1 MKNHEYED
9 SGSSLEQK
17 RNVWWIA
24 LAYCLPAMPLSAM
37 GILFFVHLPKFH
49 AESLSISL
57 SIISLTLLISRFWDA
72 ITDPLIGYTSDRI
85 LSPYRRRPLWL
96 LIGSCTGGGVFFWLC
111 SESLMSLFGTSRL
124 EYLLLL
130 LFFFSTYTA
139 AVIPYE
145 SWALEV
151 FSEERYRTRLV
162 MLREGSTLLGTIL
175 AGAIPVLLTTPSRD
189 AGFIF
194 RLTGLI
200 IVSLLFITVVL
211 AVRFVPAPER
221 PDLDARPYGL
231 GEALLATL
239 QNKNFRTLLIA
250 FCLTTMAAQIPAA
263 LILFFVEDVLRLE
276 NSSLYVLYY
285 FIGAAI
291 GFPGWLHAIK
301 RVSKPLLWAIGIVLN
316 TGSFLCVFFISEG
329 DAVSFT
335 LSVIGSGLGLGG
347 VIAVPA
353 AIQADLIHSD
363 TEATG
368 QRREGSFV
376 GVWATVRKM
385 AAALSV
391 AGVLWVLGTQGYS
404 PGEMGEEP
412 KSELL
417 ILMRYLYCLVP
428 CILNIASLP
437 FIFPLQRNFYDTR
450 SVS

>member
-1 MKNHEYED
+1 MKNEYEY
-9 SGSSLEQK
+9 SGSSLELR
-17 RNVWWIA
+17 RNILWVS
-24 LAYCLPAMPLSAM
+24 LAYCLPAIPLSAM

-49 AESLSISL
+49 AGSLSIGL

-72 ITDPLIGYTSDRI
+72 LTDPLIGYTSDRI
-85 LSPYRRRPLWL
+85 LNPYRRRPLWL
-96 LIGSCTGGGVFFWLC
+96 LIGSCGGGGVFFWLC
-111 SESLMSLFGTSRL
+111 SESLMSLFGTSFL
-124 EYLLLL
+124 EYLFLLL
-130 LFFFSTYTA
+130 CFFSLYTT

-145 SWALEV
+145 SWALEI

-162 MLREGSTLLGTIL
+162 MLREGATLLGTIL
-175 AGAIPVLLTTPSRD
+175 AGAIPVLLTTPNRD
-189 AGFIF
+189 AGGIF
-194 RLTGLI
+194 HLTGLI
-200 IVSLLFITVVL
+200 TVSLLLITALV
-211 AVRFVPAPER
+211 AVRFVPAPEQ
-221 PDLDARPYGL
+221 PDSDARPHGL
-231 GEALLATL
+231 GGALLATL
-239 QNKNFRTLLIA
+239 QDKNFRTLLIA
-250 FCLTTMAAQIPAA
+250 FCFTTMAAQIPAA

-276 NSSLYVLYY
+276 NSSVYVLYY
-285 FIGAAI
+285 FIGAAV
-291 GFPGWLHAIK
+291 GFPGWLHAI
-301 RVSKPLLWAIGIVLN
+301 RWVNKPLLWAIGIMLN

-335 LSVIGSGLGLGG
+335 LSVVGSGLGLGG

-363 TEATG
+363 TETTG

-376 GVWATVRKM
+376 GVWAIVRKM

-391 AGVLWVLGTQGYS
+391 AGVLWLLGRQGYK

-412 KSELL
+412 EAALL

-428 CILNIASLP
+428 CILNVAALP